1 MADSVTVVPAPN
13 PAPPIPVAPP
23 ASKSKIGLLIG
34 VAAVFLILL
43 VAGVAGFLVWKKNSS
58 SPATNTTNVNTTAGV
73 ATAPVEVS
81 RYWIEL
87 EPGKRGEQKTRIA
100 KLVAV
105 ASGQLFKFHLT
116 FDADG
121 YLYIIGPGEKN
132 QPTAFLTSKPS
143 SQTGLKSNKVS
154 KGVDFSFPKADEKN
168 ENSLTLDKRP
178 GTDNFTII
186 FSTTP
191 LSSPSFLNEAVTGD
205 PLTAAQQAE
214 LKDFI
219 SRYQSKPPV
228 TELDESNASAPF
240 VRVKAAPDQ
249 TSNPLVFDIRIQHN

>member
-87 EPGKRGEQKTRIA
+87 EPGKRGEQK
-100 KLVAV
+100 
-105 ASGQLFKFHLT
+105 
-116 FDADG
+116 DG